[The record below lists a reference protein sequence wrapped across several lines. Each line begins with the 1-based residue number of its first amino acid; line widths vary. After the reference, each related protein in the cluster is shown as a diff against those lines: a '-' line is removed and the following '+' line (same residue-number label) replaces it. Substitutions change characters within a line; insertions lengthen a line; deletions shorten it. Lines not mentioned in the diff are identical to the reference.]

1 MSILQKRI
9 KEQRLKQNKTLL
21 EVAEYVGVKEA
32 TLQRYESGE
41 IKNIPHEN
49 ISAIAECLNCSPS
62 YLMGWSDDV
71 KDNSE
76 TNSKLMALIN
86 SLTEDQAKEA
96 LKYIDY
102 LKSKDNQ

>member
-41 IKNIPHEN
+41 IKNIPHDK
-49 ISAIAECLNCSPS
+49 ITAIAECLNCSPS
-62 YLMGWSDDV
+62 YLMGWSDNV
-71 KDNSE
+71 KDKS
-76 TNSKLMALIN
+76 TINSKLFSLIN
-86 SLTEDQAKEA
+86 SLTDEQVKEA
-96 LKYIDY
+96 LNYIDY
-102 LKSKDNQ
+102 LKSKDN

>member
-41 IKNIPHEN
+41 IKNIPHDK
-49 ISAIAECLNCSPS
+49 ITAIAEYLNCSPS
-62 YLMGWSDDV
+62 YLMGWSNDI
-71 KDNSE
+71 KDES
-76 TNSKLMALIN
+76 TINSKLFSLIN
-86 SLTEDQAKEA
+86 SLTEEQAKEA
-96 LKYIDY
+96 LNYIDY
-102 LKSKDNQ
+102 LKSRDN